1 MEIAIMTAE
10 PMVFK
15 LPETMKIEECLP
27 LDQFIRT
34 TPDCTIHLDGLNVQE
49 FSGLAAQT
57 AAVELLINRLL
68 QSGAERRNLQ
78 AKSFGGA
85 CMTEHANDID
95 SGNATFAKG
104 FLKKEGIPCVSS
116 SLGGVQARR
125 VQFIPT
131 LGAARQLQ
139 IAGVVPDE
147 IRPVKQPRPRSEIT
161 SF

>member
-85 CMTEHANDID
+85 CMTEHANDIGHICQRFLGKRRNPLCFVQSRWCASTSRTIHSNVRCGTTTAN
-95 SGNATFAKG
+95 SGRR
-104 FLKKEGIPCVSS
+104 
-116 SLGGVQARR
+116 AR
-125 VQFIPT
+125 
-131 LGAARQLQ
+131 
-139 IAGVVPDE
+139 
-147 IRPVKQPRPRSEIT
+147 
-161 SF
+161 